1 MEGRERGREECR
13 KGGTSCALL
22 EQTRVTSHK
31 RTHTYSCPLAQA
43 QDSTDPDTTY
53 NAHTQPSYETMT
65 QTLQVRTWFNSSWQR
80 SAAVSKAFEYFQLF
94 RSGAARRPP
103 VFSSFFRVISEAEGG
118 GGKVLLPP
126 LVLLRVL
133 PPGERR
139 SRRKS
144 HFVLR
149 GTTPLCRAEVR
160 REGITPRRSPGSS

>member
-1 MEGRERGREECR
+1 M
-13 KGGTSCALL
+13 
-22 EQTRVTSHK
+22 
-31 RTHTYSCPLAQA
+31 
-43 QDSTDPDTTY
+43 
-53 NAHTQPSYETMT
+53 
-65 QTLQVRTWFNSSWQR
+65 
-80 SAAVSKAFEYFQLF
+80 SKAFEYFQLF

-118 GGKVLLPP
+118 GGKVLPYCWYCWLLL
-126 LVLLRVL
+126 LVLLVL
-133 PPGERR
+133 RWERR